1 MPINTFPQVL
11 DLRACP
17 REQSNGFKLVSQIYM
32 ANIALVFGKLWVP
45 QTSLLF
51 CVMPAHK
58 SGRILVLFMPF
69 YKPLSQTRCFLSL
82 ALNISLKDLWGP
94 CLRSDLGPLMF
105 SSAESH
111 SISPHA
117 SAPPRGSDKEQR
129 DCTFLIQGLNQYPCH
144 KQGQAISFRRERSLL
159 CRHTQ

>member
-11 DLRACP
+11 NLGLCP
-17 REQSNGFKLVSQIYM
+17 REQSNSFKIVRYISLQFSANSGSHRQAFHSVSCPHIKADGFLS
-32 ANIALVFGKLWVP
+32 
-45 QTSLLF
+45 
-51 CVMPAHK
+51 
-58 SGRILVLFMPF
+58 FMPF
-69 YKPLSQTRCFLSL
+69 YKPLSQTHCFLSL
-82 ALNISLKDLWGP
+82 APNISLKDSWGP
-94 CLRSDLGPLMF
+94 CLRSDLAPLMF

-111 SISPHA
+111 SISPCA
-117 SAPPRGSDKEQR
+117 SAPPHGNDKEQR